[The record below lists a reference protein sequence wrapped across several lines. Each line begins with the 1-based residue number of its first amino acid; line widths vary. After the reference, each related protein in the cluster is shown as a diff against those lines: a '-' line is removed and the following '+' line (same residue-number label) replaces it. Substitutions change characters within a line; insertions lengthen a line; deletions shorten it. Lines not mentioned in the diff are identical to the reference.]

1 MDSLKQSFSAM
12 SEMFHTRMNEFQ
24 HELQKNS
31 SSKIAATTSSIAADF
46 EAFKIFIIATL
57 NTLQHQVEFLR
68 TELDRQEMRRRRKML
83 LLHGIP
89 ERKTENLNSRVVSV
103 FAEHLDLPNFSSSSI
118 KTTYRLGRSPT
129 KKPRPVVVKFTDVMV
144 RKQVW
149 YAKTKF
155 KGTGITQSEYLTKP
169 RHDLFLEARK
179 RFGVTNCWT
188 RDGYVYI
195 ISPDGVRHQ
204 VECRGDLELIPVASR
219 SAVEDGSPAL
229 SPGTVVKSP
238 ETRLPISRTRR
249 AVKK

>member
-46 EAFKIFIIATL
+46 EAFKNFMIATL

-83 LLHGIP
+83 LMHGIP
-89 ERKTENLNSRVVSV
+89 EMSV

-129 KKPRPVVVKFTDVMV
+129 KKPRPVVVKFTDVVV

-149 YAKTKF
+149 YAKTKL